1 MLGVRY
7 WVLGRRGEPLY
18 NYELIIR
25 YWVLGVRCWVL
36 GIKMFVGANTCV
48 RSYS

>member
-25 YWVLGVRCWVL
+25 CWVL
-36 GIKMFVGANTCV
+36 GIKMFVWANTYV